1 MILLFEIFFVFL
13 YIDESQK
20 EKIWSDEIFLN
31 FAQNHPEASKGLYLS
46 ANTNLLLAYAEYINN
61 SDIQAVAA
69 EIGYKISRK
78 ESKLLFKMMDDG
90 IEKYLLDNIK
100 IIALT

>member
-1 MILLFEIFFVFL
+1 MM
-13 YIDESQK
+13 
-20 EKIWSDEIFLN
+20 
-31 FAQNHPEASKGLYLS
+31 
-46 ANTNLLLAYAEYINN
+46 LAYAEYINN

-78 ESKLLFKMMDDG
+78 ESKLLCKMMDDG

>member
-1 MILLFEIFFVFL
+1 MNL
-13 YIDESQK
+13 K
-20 EKIWSDEIFLN
+20 KIKNIADEIFLN

-69 EIGYKISRK
+69 EIGYKISCK